1 MNIPEDNQLIKKI
14 NKDNYKKV
22 LDEWVSGKARNVK
35 LLMMKDHLLN
45 DLHNGDIIEY
55 GFDKGIVVAAEKFGR
70 YQVIFTFY
78 CELI

>member
-70 YQVIFTFY
+70 YQVLFTFY

>member
-70 YQVIFTFY
+70 YKELFTFY